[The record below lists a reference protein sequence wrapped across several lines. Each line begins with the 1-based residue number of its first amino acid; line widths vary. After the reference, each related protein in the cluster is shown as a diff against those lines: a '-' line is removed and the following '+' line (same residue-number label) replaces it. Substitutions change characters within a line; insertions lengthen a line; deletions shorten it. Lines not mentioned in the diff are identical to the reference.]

1 MLPIERAS
9 PRQRFSYTVWMES
22 PYIVAVGGTLR
33 PGSSTERAM
42 QFVLDAAER
51 AGARTKL
58 ISGPALQLPMYQPEN
73 PERSEAARD
82 LVAQLALADGIILG
96 SPGYHGSI
104 SGLIKNALDYAEDLR
119 TDVRPYFSGRAVGC
133 IATAGGWPG
142 AINTLSALRDV
153 VHALRGW
160 PTPLGATINSSQRVF
175 DDDGQCLVP
184 RVAQMLD
191 VIAAE
196 VMSFV
201 RVRAG

>member
-1 MLPIERAS
+1 MRDVS
-9 PRQRFSYTVWMES
+9 S

-33 PGSSTERAM
+33 PGSSTEKAM
-42 QFVLDAAER
+42 QHVLKAAER
-51 AGARTKL
+51 AGARTRL

-73 PERSEAARD
+73 PDRSEAARD

-119 TDVRPYFSGRAVGC
+119 TDIRPYFSGRAVGC

-142 AINTLSALRDV
+142 AVNTLGALRDI

-160 PTPLGATINSSQRVF
+160 PTPLGAAINSSERVF
-175 DDDGQCLVP
+175 DEQGECLVP

-191 VIAAE
+191 LIAAE
-196 VMSFV
+196 VIGFL
-201 RVRAG
+201 R